1 MNPKEYKKYIEKS
14 SPAKIYKLLSSPYS
28 YFILELLI
36 MLWLP
41 GKFKKSNKSFYRN
54 GLMLLRQA
62 CHTTRPV
69 VWTNVYTPSELIWSM
84 GGVPFMPE
92 VAAAIAA
99 NLGWGTDFLKAA
111 EGAWYSAD
119 LCSFHRCAL
128 GMAVNQVLP
137 RPDLIIATS
146 HLCDG
151 AVKFLEM
158 SSRMFNCPYFLVHIP
173 YNNDQQSTAWLA
185 GELSSLAKELNYLLP
200 SSARDISLV
209 AARVNAAREQMVA
222 VNELRKNN
230 PSPWQGDESL
240 TRIVIFF
247 NMLGT
252 PDAVKYYYLLRKDL
266 SERVKKRCP
275 ASPVQKKRL
284 LWLHFKPFYSNPL
297 LKKIE
302 QDLGNVIAFE
312 EVSAVTWGKL
322 SPEDWWGSVAA
333 KILSN
338 PFWGPGE
345 KRVEL
350 VLKLARE
357 YSCDGVIHFSHW
369 GCRQSTG
376 MVGVLRDALN
386 QEGIPFLNLEGDCI
400 DSRNFMEGQSMTRVE
415 SFLEM
420 LD

>member
-1 MNPKEYKKYIEKS
+1 
-14 SPAKIYKLLSSPYS
+14 
-28 YFILELLI
+28 
-36 MLWLP
+36 
-41 GKFKKSNKSFYRN
+41 
-54 GLMLLRQA
+54 
-62 CHTTRPV
+62 
-69 VWTNVYTPSELIWSM
+69 M

-92 VAAAIAA
+92 VAAAVAA

-137 RPDLIIATS
+137 RPDVIIATS

-151 AVKFLEM
+151 AVKFLEA
-158 SSRMFNCPYFLVHIP
+158 SSRMYSCPYYLVHIP
-173 YNNDQQSTAWLA
+173 YNDDRQSIAWLA
-185 GELSSLAKELNYLLP
+185 GELSLLAKELNYILP
-200 SSARDISLV
+200 SSAGNISLV
-209 AARVNAAREQMVA
+209 ARHANAAREQIVA

-230 PSPWQGDESL
+230 PAPWQGDESL
-240 TRIVIFF
+240 SRIVISF

-252 PDAVKYYYLLRKDL
+252 PEAVKYYSSLKEDL
-266 SERVKKRCP
+266 SKRINKGCP
-275 ASPVQKKRL
+275 AVPVQKNRL
-284 LWLHFKPFYSNPL
+284 LWLHFKPFYPNPL

-302 QDLGNVIAFE
+302 QDLGNAIAFE
-312 EVSAVTWGKL
+312 EVSAVTWGEL

-357 YSCDGVIHFSHW
+357 YGCNGVVHFSHW

-376 MVGVLRDALN
+376 MVGILREALN
-386 QEGIPFLNLEGDCI
+386 REGIPFLNLEGDCI

>member
-1 MNPKEYKKYIEKS
+1 MNLKKYIEKS
-14 SPAKIYKLLSSPYS
+14 SSAKMYKLLSSPYS
-28 YFILELLI
+28 YFVLELLT
-36 MLWLP
+36 MLWRP
-41 GKFKKSNKSFYRN
+41 GKFEKSSKSFYNNVLR
-54 GLMLLRQA
+54 LLRQA
-62 CHTTRPV
+62 YLVDKPV
-69 VWTNVYTPSELIWSM
+69 IWTNVYTPSELIWSM

-92 VAAAIAA
+92 VAAAVVA
-99 NLGWGTDFLKAA
+99 NMSWGTGFLKAA

-119 LCSFHRCAL
+119 LCGFHRCAL
-128 GMAVNQVLP
+128 GMAVNRVLP
-137 RPDLIIATS
+137 RPDAIIATS

-158 SSRMFNCPYFLVHIP
+158 SSRMFNCPYYLIHIP
-173 YNNDQQSTAWLA
+173 YNDDQQSRSWLA
-185 GELSSLAKELNYLLP
+185 GELSLLAKELNYLLP
-200 SSARDISLV
+200 SRPRNISLV
-209 AARVNAAREQMVA
+209 AGHVNAAREQMVA

-230 PSPWQGDESL
+230 PAPWLGDESL
-240 TRIVIFF
+240 NRIVISF

-252 PDAVKYYYLLRKDL
+252 PEAVKYYSLLRKDL
-266 SERVKKRCP
+266 SERINKGRP
-275 ASPVQKKRL
+275 AVPLQKKRL
-284 LWLHFKPFYSNPL
+284 LWLHFKPYYPNPL
-297 LKKIE
+297 LRKIE

-338 PFWGPGE
+338 PFWGSGE

-350 VLKLARE
+350 ILKLVSE
-357 YSCDGVIHFSHW
+357 YGCDGVIHFSHW

-376 MVGVLRDALN
+376 MVSILREALN
-386 QEGIPFLNLEGDCI
+386 SKGIPFLNLEGDCI

-420 LD
+420 LN

>member
-1 MNPKEYKKYIEKS
+1 MNPKEYIEKS
-14 SPAKIYKLLSSPYS
+14 SPAKMYKLLSSPYS
-28 YFILELLI
+28 YFILELLT
-36 MLWLP
+36 MLWRP
-41 GKFKKSNKSFYRN
+41 GKFEKSNRSFYHN
-54 GLMLLRQA
+54 GLRLLRQA
-62 CHTTRPV
+62 YRATRPV

-92 VAAAIAA
+92 VAAAVAA
-99 NLGWGTDFLKAA
+99 SLGWGTHFLKAA

-119 LCSFHRCAL
+119 LCGFHRCAL
-128 GMAVNQVLP
+128 GMAVNRALP
-137 RPDLIIATS
+137 RPDVIIATS

-173 YNNDQQSTAWLA
+173 YNDDQQSIAWLA

-200 SSARDISLV
+200 SSPRNISLV
-209 AARVNAAREQMVA
+209 AGNVNAAREQMVA

-230 PSPWQGDESL
+230 LAPWQGDESL
-240 TRIVIFF
+240 TRIVISF

-252 PDAVKYYYLLRKDL
+252 PEAVKYYSLLRKDL
-266 SERVKKRCP
+266 YERINKRCP
-275 ASPVQKKRL
+275 AAPVQKNRL
-284 LWLHFKPFYSNPL
+284 LWLHFKPFYPNPL

-322 SPEDWWGSVAA
+322 SPEDWWGSIAA
-333 KILSN
+333 KILAN
-338 PFWGPGE
+338 PLWGPGE
-345 KRVEL
+345 RRVEL

-357 YSCDGVIHFSHW
+357 YDCNGVVHFSHW

-376 MVGVLRDALN
+376 MVSILREAMN
-386 QEGIPFLNLEGDCI
+386 REGIPFLNLEGDCI